1 MCRTSSSPKLM
12 QLNSTDRD
20 GRRLRCL
27 FTAAPDTDDFPDDP
41 YILRKEG
48 MLCAQHALNALLQGQ
63 YFTAVDLAE
72 IARRL
77 DAEERK
83 VTGDSTSESQNMD
96 DSGYFSLQVISEA
109 LKPFNLT
116 LRVAPTNASDV
127 INFYRSHS
135 AFICHRHQHFFTVR
149 KIGEHWYNL
158 NSMLDGPELISQT
171 YSELY
176 LAQLQKEGCTI
187 LAVEGDLPVNRVDS
201 YVNSPVSYSARSS
214 AGYSSASSKSE
225 QKSRPLNSSGN
236 AEFSA
241 QPTTAFTNPS
251 PGSAVYQED
260 DPALQTALLESI
272 RDLRDQLPSISDEFV
287 AQQSSTSPT
296 VEQNPAMPGTVAQV
310 EDLRLRRAQ
319 FLDHPTEFL
328 QIHGEACKIYAD
340 AAAANAAT
348 ATWRRWQGNPS
359 VMIDRFDVR
368 AHLDTLPSKEGA
380 TGKRK
385 SSTTTQKMDS
395 YLNYERF
402 RILVI
407 NDFLKVPEEHFLKQ
421 MYLEEHFGSSV
432 ITSVVKREEAK
443 KKQLAPERAAIGY
456 SYEDSTELCTDTA
469 KTKPWNESI
478 NKQPSVSQ
486 LLSSDEE
493 DLDELK
499 GEEFDV
505 HLDINQLT
513 KEDILELDRLGA
525 RYHIKPGDFA
535 KFLRQDEIERQ
546 EVHSS
551 DILREEQDPLRQIIE
566 AGKETF
572 ERTATKNTMLRKE
585 EPSVQLADSDYSNSS
600 SSSHSSSNGEVTFIT
615 SFGGESPQKMP
626 AKAKAK
632 LKSPFDVAG
641 PYKERF
647 HGGRSKSKKKIF
659 HSTSSEDSS
668 SNYRRR
674 RDYRRRRCASSSD
687 VESKSHSKRRR
698 RHKISSNSRHT
709 RRNRHRRKSYSCSTS
724 SDRSNTRRS
733 RSRTTSSSANGDGSN
748 NDTKKSCGS
757 GDDASHHSASAK
769 SGNSRSSSVQT
780 TGSRISSNNV
790 QLYSE
795 ERAHGSQQSDASIL
809 SIHSSMSDSEKER
822 REVENTKRRLRR
834 TKREFMNAKNV
845 ANVVTND
852 DHSKVSAFCVF
863 FYLNAKFEYGF
874 FNKKTTKPTGAELL
888 KMRTQRALRKMLARN
903 QQEEKMK
910 REERRRERMIGCIMA
925 GNVIVRGRKSAAE
938 ITDAVF
944 DIAIQLHP
952 AGAVDDANA
961 TGGREINMPRS
972 DGRWIC
978 WVEGCCQLF
987 GNQILLKKHLHNV
1000 HNIGTYVTEYI
1011 CPESG
1016 CLKVFESKKL
1026 CRDHVHSA
1034 HGDYR
1039 CNVCEKRFQSRG
1051 SWKKHEKIHEG
1062 YKCSHEGCKR
1072 TFQKHNEL
1080 RKHVAQMHP
1089 LPLDCTECGK
1099 TFSQRQC
1106 LRRHLRSHVNFI
1118 PCPVSGCTH
1127 KASKSGIARHV
1138 KENHADKLVD
1148 QRKEESL
1155 LREKLHFVCPN
1166 CGKHFAIARYLTRHV
1181 QRMHEGKKG
1190 KPRRLY
1196 ECFVKGC
1203 GLKFRSLVQ
1212 LKDHNNTHTG
1222 LKPYVCEES
1231 GCGHTFACR
1240 SSLQQ
1245 HMKKIHVK
1253 SLSVVE
1259 TVKFFS
1265 GLHSMGRMSENG

>member
-1 MCRTSSSPKLM
+1 L
-12 QLNSTDRD
+12 
-20 GRRLRCL
+20 
-27 FTAAPDTDDFPDDP
+27 
-41 YILRKEG
+41 KE
-48 MLCAQHALNALLQGQ
+48 
-63 YFTAVDLAE
+63 
-72 IARRL
+72 
-77 DAEERK
+77 
-83 VTGDSTSESQNMD
+83 
-96 DSGYFSLQVISEA
+96 
-109 LKPFNLT
+109 
-116 LRVAPTNASDV
+116 
-127 INFYRSHS
+127 
-135 AFICHRHQHFFTVR
+135 
-149 KIGEHWYNL
+149 
-158 NSMLDGPELISQT
+158 
-171 YSELY
+171 
-176 LAQLQKEGCTI
+176 
-187 LAVEGDLPVNRVDS
+187 
-201 YVNSPVSYSARSS
+201 
-214 AGYSSASSKSE
+214 
-225 QKSRPLNSSGN
+225 
-236 AEFSA
+236 
-241 QPTTAFTNPS
+241 
-251 PGSAVYQED
+251 
-260 DPALQTALLESI
+260 
-272 RDLRDQLPSISDEFV
+272 
-287 AQQSSTSPT
+287 
-296 VEQNPAMPGTVAQV
+296 
-310 EDLRLRRAQ
+310 LRLRIRGHVA
-319 FLDHPTEFL
+319 
-328 QIHGEACKIYAD
+328 
-340 AAAANAAT
+340 
-348 ATWRRWQGNPS
+348 
-359 VMIDRFDVR
+359 
-368 AHLDTLPSKEGA
+368 
-380 TGKRK
+380 
-385 SSTTTQKMDS
+385 
-395 YLNYERF
+395 
-402 RILVI
+402 
-407 NDFLKVPEEHFLKQ
+407 VP
-421 MYLEEHFGSSV
+421 
-432 ITSVVKREEAK
+432 
-443 KKQLAPERAAIGY
+443 
-456 SYEDSTELCTDTA
+456 
-469 KTKPWNESI
+469 
-478 NKQPSVSQ
+478 
-486 LLSSDEE
+486 LS
-493 DLDELK
+493 
-499 GEEFDV
+499 
-505 HLDINQLT
+505 
-513 KEDILELDRLGA
+513 
-525 RYHIKPGDFA
+525 
-535 KFLRQDEIERQ
+535 
-546 EVHSS
+546 
-551 DILREEQDPLRQIIE
+551 
-566 AGKETF
+566 
-572 ERTATKNTMLRKE
+572 MLRKE
-585 EPSVQLADSDYSNSS
+585 EPSLQLADSDYSNSS

-748 NDTKKSCGS
+748 NDTKKSCSS

-874 FNKKTTKPTGAELL
+874 FNKKNTKPTGAELL

-903 QQEEKMK
+903 QEEEKMK
-910 REERRRERMIGCIMA
+910 REERRRERMEREEHIREMSLLRRKQDRLYYG
-925 GNVIVRGRKSAAE
+925 GERDRSRSKKRSRNHRRRVRHRHS
-938 ITDAVF
+938 TSS
-944 DIAIQLHP
+944 
-952 AGAVDDANA
+952 
-961 TGGREINMPRS
+961 RNMSRS

-978 WVEGCCQLF
+978 WVEGCCQIF
-987 GNQILLKKHLHNV
+987 GNQISLKKHLHNV
-1000 HNIGTYVTEYI
+1000 HNIGTYATEYI

-1026 CRDHVHSA
+1026 CHDHVHSA

-1039 CNVCEKRFQSRG
+1039 CNVCGKRFQSRG

-1072 TFQKHNEL
+1072 TFQRHNEL
-1080 RKHVAQMHP
+1080 RKHVAQVHP

-1138 KENHADKLVD
+1138 KKNHADKLVD
-1148 QRKEESL
+1148 QRKEDSL
-1155 LREKLHFVCPN
+1155 LREKLHFICPN
-1166 CGKHFAIARYLTRHV
+1166 CGEHFAIARYLTRHV

-1196 ECFVKGC
+1196 DCLVEGC

-1259 TVKFFS
+1259 TVKFFA
-1265 GLHSMGRMSENG
+1265 GLQSMGRMSENG

>member
-12 QLNSTDRD
+12 QLDSTDRD
-20 GRRLRCL
+20 GRKLRCL
-27 FTAAPDTDDFPDDP
+27 FTAAPITDNFPDEQ

-187 LAVEGDLPVNRVDS
+187 LAVEGDLPVNRGDFL
-201 YVNSPVSYSARSS
+201 VNSPVSYSARSS
-214 AGYSSASSKSE
+214 AGYSSASSKPE
-225 QKSRPLNSSGN
+225 QKSRPLNSSRN
-236 AEFSA
+236 VEISA
-241 QPTTAFTNPS
+241 QPTTAFSNPS

-296 VEQNPAMPGTVAQV
+296 VEQNPAKPGTVAQV
-310 EDLRLRRAQ
+310 EELRLRRAQ
-319 FLDHPTEFL
+319 FLDRKKDPTEFL

-421 MYLEEHFGSSV
+421 MYMEEHFGSSV

-469 KTKPWNESI
+469 KAKPWNESI

-486 LLSSDEE
+486 LSSDEE

-551 DILREEQDPLRQIIE
+551 DILREEQDPLSVGFYFMFIGIECDNFLKPIHPGQIIE
-566 AGKETF
+566 AGKET
-572 ERTATKNTMLRKE
+572 MLRKE
-585 EPSVQLADSDYSNSS
+585 EPSLQLADSDYSNSS

-641 PYKERF
+641 PHKERF
-647 HGGRSKSKKKIF
+647 HGGRSKCKKKIF

-668 SNYRRR
+668 NNYRRR
-674 RDYRRRRCASSSD
+674 RDHRRRRYASSSD

-698 RHKISSNSRHT
+698 RHRILSSSRHT

-724 SDRSNTRRS
+724 SDRSNTRRIVVTMLV
-733 RSRTTSSSANGDGSN
+733 TTVPVL
-748 NDTKKSCGS
+748 K
-757 GDDASHHSASAK
+757 
-769 SGNSRSSSVQT
+769 VT

-852 DHSKVSAFCVF
+852 DHSKK
-863 FYLNAKFEYGF
+863 N
-874 FNKKTTKPTGAELL
+874 TKPTGAELL

-903 QQEEKMK
+903 QEEEKMK
-910 REERRRERMIGCIMA
+910 REERRRERMEREEHIREMSLLRRKQDRLYYG
-925 GNVIVRGRKSAAE
+925 GERDRSRSKKRSRNHRRRVRHRHS
-938 ITDAVF
+938 T
-944 DIAIQLHP
+944 LS
-952 AGAVDDANA
+952 
-961 TGGREINMPRS
+961 RNMSRS
-972 DGRWIC
+972 DDGQWIC
-978 WVEGCCQLF
+978 WVEDCCQLF

-1000 HNIGTYVTEYI
+1000 HNIGPYVTEYI

-1026 CRDHVHSA
+1026 CRDHVRSA

-1039 CNVCEKRFQSRG
+1039 CNVCGKRFQSRG
-1051 SWKKHEKIHEG
+1051 SWKKHEKVHEG
-1062 YKCSHEGCKR
+1062 YKCSREGCKR
-1072 TFQKHNEL
+1072 TFQKYNEL
-1080 RKHVAQMHP
+1080 RKHVAKVHP

-1118 PCPVSGCTH
+1118 QCPVPGCTR
-1127 KASKSGIARHV
+1127 KVSKSAMARHV

-1148 QRKEESL
+1148 QRKENSL
-1155 LREKLHFVCPN
+1155 LREELHFECPN

-1196 ECFVKGC
+1196 ECLVEGC

-1212 LKDHNNTHTG
+1212 LMDHNNTHTG
-1222 LKPYVCEES
+1222 SKPYVCEES
-1231 GCGHTFACR
+1231 GCGQTFACR

-1253 SLSVVE
+1253 SLSVLE
-1259 TVKFFS
+1259 TVKFFA
-1265 GLHSMGRMSENG
+1265 GLQSMNRMSENG

>member
-12 QLNSTDRD
+12 QLESTDRD
-20 GRRLRCL
+20 GRKLRCL
-27 FTAAPDTDDFPDDP
+27 FTAAPTTDDFPDEQ

-77 DAEERK
+77 DAEERN
-83 VTGDSTSESQNMD
+83 VTGDSTSESHNMD

-116 LRVAPTNASDV
+116 LRVAPTNTSDV

-187 LAVEGDLPVNRVDS
+187 LAVEGDLPINRGDFL
-201 YVNSPVSYSARSS
+201 VNSPVSYSARSS
-214 AGYSSASSKSE
+214 AGYSSASSKPE

-236 AEFSA
+236 VEISA

-287 AQQSSTSPT
+287 AQQSLSSPT

-319 FLDHPTEFL
+319 FLDRKKDPTEFL

-421 MYLEEHFGSSV
+421 MYMEEHFGSSV

-469 KTKPWNESI
+469 KAKPWNESI

-486 LLSSDEE
+486 LSSDEE

-525 RYHIKPGDFA
+525 RYHIKSGDFA

-572 ERTATKNTMLRKE
+572 ERTATQNTMLRKE
-585 EPSVQLADSDYSNSS
+585 EPSLQLADSDYSNSS

-668 SNYRRR
+668 NNYRRR
-674 RDYRRRRCASSSD
+674 RDHRRRRYASSSD

-698 RHKISSNSRHT
+698 RHKISSSSRHT
-709 RRNRHRRKSYSCSTS
+709 RRNRHRRKNYSCSTS

-733 RSRTTSSSANGDGSN
+733 RSRITSSSTNGDGSN
-748 NDTKKSCGS
+748 NDTKKSCSS

-769 SGNSRSSSVQT
+769 SGLSRNSRSSSVQT

-834 TKREFMNAKNV
+834 TKQKYKTDWCGIVEDEDAASVAK
-845 ANVVTND
+845 D
-852 DHSKVSAFCVF
+852 
-863 FYLNAKFEYGF
+863 AKGRSIFARCLCFEE
-874 FNKKTTKPTGAELL
+874 NK
-888 KMRTQRALRKMLARN
+888 
-903 QQEEKMK
+903 
-910 REERRRERMIGCIMA
+910 IGCIMA
-925 GNVIVRGRKSAAE
+925 GNVIVRGRKGAAE
-938 ITDAVF
+938 IIDAVF
-944 DIAIQLHP
+944 DIAIQLHQ

-961 TGGREINMPRS
+961 TGGGEINMSRS
-972 DGRWIC
+972 DGQWIC
-978 WVEGCCQLF
+978 WVEDCCQLF

-1000 HNIGTYVTEYI
+1000 HNIGTYVTEHI

-1039 CNVCEKRFQSRG
+1039 CNVCGKRFQSRG
-1051 SWKKHEKIHEG
+1051 SWKKHEKVHEG
-1062 YKCSHEGCKR
+1062 YKCSREGCKR
-1072 TFQKHNEL
+1072 TFQKYNEL
-1080 RKHVAQMHP
+1080 RKHVAMVHP

-1118 PCPVSGCTH
+1118 QCPVAGCTR
-1127 KASKSGIARHV
+1127 KVSKSRMARHV
-1138 KENHADKLVD
+1138 KENHPDKLVD
-1148 QRKEESL
+1148 QRKEDSL
-1155 LREKLHFVCPN
+1155 LREVFHFECPN

-1196 ECFVKGC
+1196 KCVVEGC
-1203 GLKFRSLVQ
+1203 GIKLRSLVQ
-1212 LKDHNNTHTG
+1212 LMDHKNTHTG
-1222 LKPYVCEES
+1222 SKPYVCEES
-1231 GCGHTFACR
+1231 GCGQTFACR

-1245 HMKKIHVK
+1245 HMKKVHVK

-1259 TVKFFS
+1259 TVKFFA
-1265 GLHSMGRMSENG
+1265 GLQSMSRMSENG

>member
-380 TGKRK
+380 T
-385 SSTTTQKMDS
+385 
-395 YLNYERF
+395 
-402 RILVI
+402 
-407 NDFLKVPEEHFLKQ
+407 VPEEHFLKQ

-535 KFLRQDEIERQ
+535 KQDEIERQ

-551 DILREEQDPLRQIIE
+551 DILREEQDPLSNVIIFLKPIHPGQIIE
-566 AGKETF
+566 AGKET
-572 ERTATKNTMLRKE
+572 
-585 EPSVQLADSDYSNSS
+585 NSS

-647 HGGRSKSKKKIF
+647 Q
-659 HSTSSEDSS
+659 
-668 SNYRRR
+668 
-674 RDYRRRRCASSSD
+674 RRCASSSD